1 MKKAILAV
9 CIITAVLCVIISLP
23 PTKVTKSVLQKE
35 ETLPYVEG
43 INRDALISHVY
54 YEPTPDSIQV
64 KVCLT
69 HTIAKL
75 TTMELLHKTS
85 FNYTFNK
92 MQDSICNRQLDVKIH
107 SVGVHRNYFTKH
119 NTHTEIIL

>member
-1 MKKAILAV
+1 MKKAILV
-9 CIITAVLCVIISLP
+9 VVFITTVLCVIISLSQ
-23 PTKVTKSVLQKE
+23 TKSAKSVLQKE

-43 INRDALISHVY
+43 INRDAIVSQVY

-85 FNYTFNK
+85 FAYTFNK
-92 MQDSICNRQLDVKIH
+92 MQDSICNRPLDVKIH
-107 SVGVHRNYFTKH
+107 SVRVHRNYFARH
-119 NTHTEIIL
+119 NNFQISD

>member
-9 CIITAVLCVIISLP
+9 CLITAVLCVITNLP
-23 PTKVTKSVLQKE
+23 PTKSTKSVLQKE

-43 INRDALISHVY
+43 VNRDAVLSQVY

-64 KVCLT
+64 KICLR

-75 TTMELLHKTS
+75 TTMELLHKPS
-85 FNYTFNK
+85 FEYTFNK
-92 MQDSICNRQLDVKIH
+92 MQDSICNRQLDIRIDH
-107 SVGVHRNYFTKH
+107 IGVHRSYFCEH
-119 NTHTEIIL
+119 